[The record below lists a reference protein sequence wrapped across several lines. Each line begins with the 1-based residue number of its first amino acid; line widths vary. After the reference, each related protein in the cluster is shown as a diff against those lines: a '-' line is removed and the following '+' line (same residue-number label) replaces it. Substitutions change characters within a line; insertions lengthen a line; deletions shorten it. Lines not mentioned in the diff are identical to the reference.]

1 MTARTSLHG
10 GMIAARALAEAG
22 IDHAFCVPGESYLP
36 LLAALGEVGIVPITC
51 RHEGSASLAAEA
63 MGRLKR
69 GVPGLCLVTRSP
81 GLMNAMAGI
90 NLAMQDAT
98 PLVVL
103 AGQVATQQ
111 RGRQA
116 FQEAELTDIAAPL
129 CKHVEEV
136 RDRDGLAEAIAK
148 ACATASTGTPGPVML
163 SLPED
168 VLFGDVGAASGGEGG
183 LSGAA
188 RTAGTGTDAGS
199 AREWDAERFLDLLEG
214 SARPLL
220 IAGGG
225 PHMWTERA
233 RAMLHA
239 LGARASVPLVT
250 AFRRQ
255 GLVDPL
261 HPAAAG
267 TLGFRTHEVLAE
279 ALARADLL
287 VLLGTRA
294 TAITQQNL
302 AAAFDLAAPPMPV
315 VHVHPDAQT
324 CGRNVH
330 AAHVGVMTPEQFLA
344 ALPPEALHGN
354 EERRAWMERLHKAHL
369 DHSNAV
375 PPVPEGVNPG
385 EIFVWLR
392 ERLPAET
399 IVASGAGNYALWLHR
414 FFHHRDLH
422 GQLAPVG
429 GVMGYGLP
437 AALAAKLRFP
447 GRPVLAV
454 AGDGCF
460 QMSMADFASAAQH
473 GLGIITLVLDNGQ
486 LGTIRLHQLR
496 RFPNA
501 DCATALHN
509 PDFAAFA
516 EACGGLGLHVR
527 EKGEFMEAFGK
538 AEEVAAAGRP
548 ALLHIHV
555 SPDAI
560 APGLNVGDVRD
571 S

>member
-51 RHEGSASLAAEA
+51 RHEGGASLAAEA
-63 MGRLKR
+63 MGRLKQ

-103 AGQVATQQ
+103 AGQVATRQ
-111 RGRQA
+111 RGTQA
-116 FQEAELTDIAAPL
+116 FQEAKLTDIAAPL

-136 RDRDGLAEAIAK
+136 RDRDGLAEAIAV
-148 ACATASTGTPGPVML
+148 ACATACAGTPGPVML

-168 VLFGDVGAASGGEGG
+168 VLFGEAGMASGGGG
-183 LSGAA
+183 CLSGADA
-188 RTAGTGTDAGS
+188 RTAGAGTDAGV
-199 AREWDAERFLDLLEG
+199 AREWDVKRFLDLLEG

-239 LGARASVPLVT
+239 LGARA
-250 AFRRQ
+250 
-255 GLVDPL
+255 
-261 HPAAAG
+261 
-267 TLGFRTHEVLAE
+267 
-279 ALARADLL
+279 
-287 VLLGTRA
+287 

-315 VHVHPDAQT
+315 VHVHPDVQT

-344 ALPPEALHGN
+344 ALPSEALHGN

-369 DHSNAV
+369 DHSNVV
-375 PPVPEGVNPG
+375 PPVSEGVNPG

-392 ERLPAET
+392 EHLPAET

-414 FFHHRDLH
+414 FFHHRNLH

-460 QMSMADFASAAQH
+460 QMSMADFATAAQH
-473 GLGIITLVLDNGQ
+473 GLGVITLVLDNGQ

-496 RFPNA
+496 HFPNA

-527 EKGEFMEAFGK
+527 ETGEFMEAFRK
-538 AEEVAAAGRP
+538 AEEAAAAGRP